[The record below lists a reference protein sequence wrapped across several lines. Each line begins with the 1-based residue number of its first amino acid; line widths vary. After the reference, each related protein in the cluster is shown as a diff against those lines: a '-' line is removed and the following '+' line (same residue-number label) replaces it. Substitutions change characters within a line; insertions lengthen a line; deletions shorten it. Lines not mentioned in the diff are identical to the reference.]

1 MRVTSA
7 TKKKIGLGV
16 GALALLLLIGLGIFL
31 VKRQALLDL
40 ALRKVKVKVEGKYPV
55 VLTLGPAR
63 FTDLNTVQL
72 DGVSLV
78 PTATADT
85 LFTARQVRASLSV
98 RSLFAGRPV
107 FSNLAIDSARL
118 TARKSRSGQDNY
130 SFLYRKKGRQPVAPR
145 DTTQGTNY
153 GLLANQLLEATFDN
167 IPEEADFQNFLVTYD
182 SPRHRARLVMPRL
195 AIEDGDINGQLTA
208 VIDSVE
214 NRVGVLGRI
223 DASDYEVDAQVFGL
237 DKRPVVLPYVQR
249 RYGARVQFDTVR
261 VSLSEKDLSGED
273 ELLLKGTASAAN
285 FIVNHP
291 KLSDSDVRFPRGG
304 IDFVMKL
311 GQASFALEKG
321 TRVLLN
327 KMELFPELS
336 MRRLPVPERVIGKDV
351 NGLTNRNQL
360 LAGVQVKLNVESGE
374 TNANDFFA
382 SLPEGMFESLEGTQ
396 AEGTVQYHL
405 MADLDMNKL
414 DSLRFDSG
422 LRATKFRITRFGRE
436 NLNQLNEEFL
446 HTAYNDKGDTVK
458 TFRVGPSNPEYTP
471 YNEVSDYLKY
481 AIMTAED
488 PRFMTHR
495 GFMEKAFVKSAIQ
508 NLKERRFARGG
519 STISM
524 QLVKNVF
531 LTRKKTL
538 VRKAEEALIVWII
551 ENTRLA
557 TKERMLEVYLNI
569 IEWGPKIYGVHEAAE
584 FYFDKAPRNLNLSES
599 LFLASIVPRPKYY
612 RNGFNQYGEMRGSG
626 RYFHRLIAQLMARKG
641 YISQNEYENVGTS
654 VNFQGPARQYIVRA
668 TRDTVRTTVAAD
680 SLQYEPLDLIDLLG
694 GDTAPDAG
702 VNTSQ
707 PAPPITPPQGN

>member
-7 TKKKIGLGV
+7 TKKKIG
-16 GALALLLLIGLGIFL
+16 IGLGILVVLLLSGLGLFL
-31 VKRQALLDL
+31 LKRQELLDL
-40 ALRKVKVKVEGKYPV
+40 ALQKVKAKVETKYPV

-72 DGVSLV
+72 EGVSLV
-78 PTATADT
+78 PTTLSDT
-85 LFTARQVRASLSV
+85 LFTAKQVRASLSV

-107 FSNLAIDSARL
+107 FSNLEIDNARL
-118 TARKSRSGQDNY
+118 TARQTRAGQDNY
-130 SFLYRKKGRQPVAPR
+130 SFLYKKKKNQPVAPV
-145 DTTQGTNY
+145 DTSKGTNY

-167 IPEEADFQNFLVTYD
+167 IPDEADFQNFLVTYQ
-182 SPRHRARLVMPRL
+182 SPRHQARLVMPRL
-195 AIEDGDINGQLTA
+195 AIEDGDITGQLTA
-208 VIDSVE
+208 NIDSVE
-214 NRVGVLGRI
+214 NRVGVQGHI
-223 DASDYEVDAQVFGL
+223 DAGDYEVDANIFGL
-237 DKRPVVLPYVQR
+237 DKRPVVLPYVQS
-249 RYGARVQFDTVR
+249 RYGARVQFDSVR
-261 VSLSEKDLSGED
+261 VSLSDKDFGGDD
-273 ELLLKGTASAAN
+273 ELTVKGTAAAAN

-304 IDFVMKL
+304 IDFVLKM

-336 MRRLPVPERVIGKDV
+336 VRRLPVPERVIGKDI

-360 LAGVQVKLNVESGE
+360 LAGLQVKLNVESAE
-374 TNANDFFA
+374 TKANDFFA
-382 SLPEGMFESLEGTQ
+382 SLPEGMFETLEGTQ

-405 MADLDMNKL
+405 MADLDMNQL
-414 DSLRFDSG
+414 DSLKFDSG

-436 NLNQLNEEFL
+436 NLNKLNEEFPY
-446 HTAYNDKGDTVK
+446 TAYNDKGDTVK
-458 TFRVGPSNPEYTP
+458 TFLVGPSNPEYTP

-508 NLKERRFARGG
+508 NIKERRFARGG

-584 FYFDKAPRNLNLSES
+584 FYFAKEPRNLNLSES
-599 LFLASIVPRPKYY
+599 LFLASIIPRPKYY
-612 RNGFNQYGEMRGSG
+612 RNGFNQYGEMRVSG

-641 YISQNEYENVGTS
+641 YISQSEYENLGTS

-668 TRDTVRTTVAAD
+668 TRDTVRTIVAAD
-680 SLQYEPLDLIDLLG
+680 SSQYEPLNLIDLLG

-702 VNTSQ
+702 VNTNQ
-707 PAPPITPPQGN
+707 QEPPATPPQGN